1 MFDFVLLKSEGF
13 FMFKP
18 YTAKT
23 ILLTLFM
30 SLFLSACG
38 TATKQP
44 TIESFVTPE
53 PPSDPKIVYLKRY
66 RGESDFTKGNT
77 LDQFIGTSGGLNS
90 KNIVKPYGLVA
101 SNNKLYVADTA
112 MGVVFVFDTEAKK
125 VTFIGDQPS
134 GKLAQPIGVALDAN
148 SNLYVT
154 DSKLQRIFGYDPT
167 GKLIFSLGEKN
178 EFIRP
183 TGIAIN
189 KDAQM
194 MYVVDTKGH
203 NVKVYSLDG
212 TSLFEFGKRGSLE
225 GEFNFPTNIAVDER
239 NGNVVVVDTQNFRV
253 QIFNQDGKFLQSF
266 GQLGDMP
273 GTFSRPR
280 GVAIDSEGHIYIS
293 DASFDNIQVFN
304 DSGELLLYFGSA
316 GYMAGQ
322 FQMPAALAFDNKD
335 RLYVS
340 ENFAGKIQVFQY
352 VGSLFKS
359 NSPEQF
365 KRLMKSREARDD
377 Y

>member
-1 MFDFVLLKSEGF
+1 MLQRYSIQTLVIMLWITF
-13 FMFKP
+13 F
-18 YTAKT
+18 
-23 ILLTLFM
+23 LTG
-30 SLFLSACG
+30 CG
-38 TATKQP
+38 TATKQA
-44 TIESFVTPE
+44 TIESFVAPE
-53 PPSDPKIVYLKRY
+53 SPAEPKIVYLNRY
-66 RGESDFTKGNT
+66 RGESDFTQGNT
-77 LDQFIGTSGGLNS
+77 LDKFIGSSGGINS
-90 KNIVKPYGLVA
+90 KNIVKPYGIA
-101 SNNKLYVADTA
+101 ANNDKMYVADTV
-112 MGVVFVFDTEAKK
+112 MGVVFVFDKASKK

-134 GKLAQPIGVALDAN
+134 GKLSQPIGVALDAN

-154 DSKLQRIFGYDPT
+154 DSKLQRIFGYDPS
-167 GKLIFSLGEKN
+167 GKLILSLGEKN

-194 MYVVDTKGH
+194 MYIVDTKGH
-203 NVKVYSLDG
+203 NIKVYSLDG
-212 TSLFEFGKRGSLE
+212 SALFEFGKRGSLE
-225 GEFNFPTNIAVDER
+225 GEFNFPTNIAIDER

-253 QIFNQDGKFLQSF
+253 QIFNQDGKFIQSF

-304 DSGELLLYFGSA
+304 STGELLLYFGSA

-340 ENFAGKIQVFQY
+340 ENFAGKVQVFQY
-352 VGSLFKS
+352 IGDYFKS
-359 NSPEQF
+359 NFPEQY